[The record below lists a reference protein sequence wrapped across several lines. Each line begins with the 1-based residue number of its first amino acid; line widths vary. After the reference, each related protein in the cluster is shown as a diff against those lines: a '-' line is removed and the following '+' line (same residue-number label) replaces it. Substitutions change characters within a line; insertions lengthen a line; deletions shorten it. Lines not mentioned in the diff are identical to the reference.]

1 MKEREPWLSGIS
13 CTTGGRTGSYICGGS
28 SAASDRK
35 TQLKAGSDV
44 SGGIDTLKQFASQLF
59 PQGQADTK
67 TGLSDVKGGLSDT
80 EKASK
85 YYSDILSG
93 DPTKVMAAVAPETK
107 AVGAQVDQAVKST
120 DTTGNRSGGS
130 NAGLQDTKFKA
141 AGAVGDI
148 IAKARGGAAAGVER
162 TGAQKSGVGLG
173 EAGIGLSET
182 GLGVNAEQAA
192 TGDALSLYG
201 EAAQSRQISQKIHD
215 AAVKQ
220 WADLIAGIIMGI
232 PTGGAGAAG
241 AAGAGG
247 DGV

>member
-1 MKEREPWLSGIS
+1 
-13 CTTGGRTGSYICGGS
+13 
-28 SAASDRK
+28 
-35 TQLKAGSDV
+35 LKAGSDV

-120 DTTGNRSGGS
+120 DTSGNRTGGA

-141 AGAVGDI
+141 SGAVGDI
-148 IAKARGGAAAGVER
+148 IAKARGGAAGGLER
-162 TGAQKSGVGLG
+162 TGASKAGTGLG
-173 EAGIGLSET
+173 EAGIGVSET
-182 GLGVNAEQAA
+182 GQGLGAESAA
-192 TGDALSLYG
+192 TNAALGLYG
-201 EAAQSRQISQKIHD
+201 EAAQSRVQSQKIHD
-215 AAVKQ
+215 AAVQQ
-220 WADLIAGIIMGI
+220 WADLIA
-232 PTGGAGAAG
+232 TALVGA
-241 AAGAGG
+241 
-247 DGV
+247 